1 MSLQSNKT
9 VEMHQST
16 LLTQLRK
23 ESGILPTMARRIS
36 PAAISRSSVEATS
49 E

>member
-1 MSLQSNKT
+1 MIVDTFSGN
-9 VEMHQST
+9 T
-16 LLTQLRK
+16 LLTQFRK
-23 ESGILPTMARRIS
+23 ESGIRPTIALRIS

>member
-1 MSLQSNKT
+1 MKT
-9 VEMHQST
+9 LWKGSKTGNT

-23 ESGILPTMARRIS
+23 ESGMRPTMARRIS